1 MDQFKLTGNTLKSVN
16 KEVDEEEERIYAEV
30 YKELEE
36 TDRRIS
42 RTRRGRSAT
51 SEGSNKSKGKAKIKD
66 KGKGKSKGKG
76 ATRRVSVRR
85 GSSSASVA
93 IEPIVDEDDLV
104 PPIEGP
110 REPEYDDAG
119 NLLSEG
125 DFIFDSE
132 TEEEKYASE
141 DFLASDH
148 SSDDD
153 SFGISL

>member
-1 MDQFKLTGNTLKSVN
+1 MDQFKLTGDTLKSVN
-16 KEVDEEEERIYAEV
+16 KEVDDEEERIYAEL

-42 RTRRGRSAT
+42 RTRRGRSTT
-51 SEGSNKSKGKAKIKD
+51 SEGSKDKGKAKSKG

-76 ATRRVSVRR
+76 ATRRASVRR
-85 GSSSASVA
+85 GSSSALVA
-93 IEPIVDEDDLV
+93 IEPNVDEDDLV
-104 PPIEGP
+104 PPIEAL
-110 REPEYDDAG
+110 REPEYDDDG

-132 TEEEKYASE
+132 TEEEEEYALE
-141 DFLASDH
+141 DLLASDH

-153 SFGISL
+153 SFAISP